1 MLKEIRILMKNKIT
15 ISTQEPNHYYTK
27 FSQFV
32 NLFYVLYD
40 SPEEGLGRRLSA
52 LNTNY
57 PS

>member
-40 SPEEGLGRRLSA
+40 SPQEGLGHRLSA
-52 LNTNY
+52 LNTN
-57 PS
+57 